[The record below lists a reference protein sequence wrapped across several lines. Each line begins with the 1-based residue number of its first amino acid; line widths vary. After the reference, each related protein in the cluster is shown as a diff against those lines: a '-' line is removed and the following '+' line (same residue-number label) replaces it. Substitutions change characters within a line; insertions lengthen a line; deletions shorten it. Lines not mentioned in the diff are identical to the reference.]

1 MLSAFLNK
9 FRLRFLIPWSLI
21 NKYFVFP
28 FANIK
33 SRVTLDLACYRY

>member
-9 FRLRFLIPWSLI
+9 FRLRFL
-21 NKYFVFP
+21 YFVFP